1 MFAQR
6 CRCNSESCDVMSGWL
21 RTDTMIRM
29 NVDAWYATKVEGWPG
44 DGKMKRIAHN
54 NQTNPTQPW
63 D

>member
-1 MFAQR
+1 
-6 CRCNSESCDVMSGWL
+6 
-21 RTDTMIRM
+21 M

-54 NQTNPTQPW
+54 NQTNPNQPC